1 MRATLRVRVIL
12 FIAFLAAVLLL
23 LSVAAFLVTRSVAA
37 LGRDSAV
44 SRGQAYRTAYELKS
58 GLIRLALLLGQ
69 YQQTGDGA
77 VREAFLA
84 ESDGLL
90 RWMESRRAE
99 ITPAARERLEVL
111 ASGLDRGLEEI
122 RALVLATNLPALTAD
137 LKARAFGAAD
147 ATPRMAITD
156 ARFAQTQRL
165 NAEKELE
172 ALQSSLDWL
181 RNWSVASTLLIAVL
195 VGWLGHFLWR
205 ELVAPLRAQVIEGET
220 LIRRQTK
227 LSTLGRFAAGVA
239 HEIRN
244 PLNSIKARLYAQDR
258 LLPAESAARED
269 NRVISDEVV
278 RLEHIVQDFLA
289 FSRPPEPRLEIIPA
303 SGPLRT
309 VAEVLGPELERD
321 GIRLQLEVRDEPP
334 IRADAAQL
342 QQVLTN
348 LIRNARESMTRG
360 GRITLR
366 CGTRVARRE
375 EAGMAR
381 AVIEVRDTGAGIP
394 PEVQIRLFEP
404 FFTTKAAGSGLGLS
418 ISAQI
423 VEAHGGQIE
432 CETQLNVGTAF
443 RMLLPIA
450 TDHAE
455 PAEPSSDS

>member
-1 MRATLRVRVIL
+1 
-12 FIAFLAAVLLL
+12 
-23 LSVAAFLVTRSVAA
+23 
-37 LGRDSAV
+37 
-44 SRGQAYRTAYELKS
+44 
-58 GLIRLALLLGQ
+58 
-69 YQQTGDGA
+69 
-77 VREAFLA
+77 
-84 ESDGLL
+84 
-90 RWMESRRAE
+90 
-99 ITPAARERLEVL
+99 
-111 ASGLDRGLEEI
+111 
-122 RALVLATNLPALTAD
+122 
-137 LKARAFGAAD
+137 
-147 ATPRMAITD
+147 MAITD
-156 ARFAQTQRL
+156 ARFTQTQRL
-165 NAEKELE
+165 NAEKELD

-205 ELVAPLRAQVIEGET
+205 ELVAPLRAQVIEAEI
-220 LIRRQTK
+220 LIRRQAK

-289 FSRPPEPRLEIIPA
+289 FSRPPEPQLELISA

-309 VAEVLGPELERD
+309 AGEVLRPELERD
-321 GIRLQLEVRDEPP
+321 GIRLQLAVREDPP

-342 QQVLTN
+342 QQVLVN
-348 LIRNARESMTRG
+348 LIRNARESMTGG
-360 GRITLR
+360 GRLTLR

-375 EAGMAR
+375 EDGTAR

-394 PEVQIRLFEP
+394 PEVQVRLFEP
-404 FFTTKAAGSGLGLS
+404 FFTTKSAGSGLGLS

-443 RMLLPIA
+443 RMLLPVA